1 MTKKLRQIESLY
13 AHTDLVFGPSFLDN
27 ALGTV
32 NDALLSD
39 MLESWFI
46 SIKNQSDIG
55 PSDEARWR
63 AGLSFVVCIITRLSK
78 ANLPTE
84 RLRKMEVRLHR
95 LSHLY
100 GQLHVQRNRRPSFPR
115 SLPASVVHALYE
127 ILDPSSTTNPFARQC
142 TRWLAFLAFVLM
154 LHQGLRRGEV
164 LLLTADAVKD
174 GFDERQGRLRSWLNV
189 RESKYASDDDP
200 RHSRPSIKSPNS
212 VRQLPV
218 SDTISSMVQ
227 AYVENYRG
235 KPNHPFLLNTQQN
248 TPLSTE
254 SMTKLLPLMH
264 RYPDIRIEFDVSYA
278 LRDIVAD
285 RFDAGVRLGE
295 SIDKDMIALPISP
308 KVRMAAAAS
317 PAYFDKHPIPKVPAD
332 LTRHSCINIRF
343 ATSGGLYVWE
353 FERNGRQVNVRV
365 ESQAVF
371 NTSPP
376 MVQAALDGLGITFL
390 PEEEF
395 GDHIEQGRLVRVLQN
410 WCPPFPGYHLYYP
423 SRRQHSAAFALVV
436 DALRI

>member
-1 MTKKLRQIESLY
+1 MLLQLADPRVPHPLQGPLLIDSVHGLPRYWAAVWSLLEGSSLARSSLTKKLRQIESLY

-127 ILDPSSTTNPFARQC
+127 ILDPSSTTNPFARQR

-254 SMTKLLPLMH
+254 SMTKMFAKVCASLPKTVRQELM
-264 RYPDIRIEFDVSYA
+264 D
-278 LRDIVAD
+278 
-285 RFDAGVRLGE
+285 
-295 SIDKDMIALPISP
+295 
-308 KVRMAAAAS
+308 
-317 PAYFDKHPIPKVPAD
+317 
-332 LTRHSCINIRF
+332 
-343 ATSGGLYVWE
+343 
-353 FERNGRQVNVRV
+353 RNGKTVVTPHDLRHTCAVIRLNQLLTQGDPMDEALQKLRSFFGWSRDSQMPVHYARAVFEDRLSSVWNSAFDERV
-365 ESQAVF
+365 EVLR
-371 NTSPP
+371 
-376 MVQAALDGLGITFL
+376 ALNL
-390 PEEEF
+390 
-395 GDHIEQGRLVRVLQN
+395 
-410 WCPPFPGYHLYYP
+410 
-423 SRRQHSAAFALVV
+423 
-436 DALRI
+436 